1 VTGLDVRQKK
11 NQTLKPKE
19 KLMSIFANIEAA
31 SAPAQQRYFADGTY
45 LVELH
50 KFVQGSSRRDSTP
63 YVAVEA
69 TVIEVTNG
77 GEESNTA
84 GERVSWVVMCRQKE
98 TFLSAVKGFV
108 AAASGVDYGDVT
120 SDMCEELSA
129 GDGSAIGGIEVVA
142 DAKTITTLKG
152 NPFMKVIWRPS
163 NG

>member
-1 VTGLDVRQKK
+1 
-11 NQTLKPKE
+11 
-19 KLMSIFANIEAA
+19 MSIFANIETA

-50 KFVQGSSRRDSTP
+50 KFVQGSSRRDNTP

-69 TVIEVTNG
+69 TILEVTNG
-77 GEESNTA
+77 DEGSNRS
-84 GERVSWVVMCRQKE
+84 GERVSWVVMRKQQE

-120 SDMCEELSA
+120 SEMCEELSE
-129 GDGSAIGGIEVVA
+129 GDGSAIGGMEVIA

-152 NPFMKVIWRPS
+152 NPFTKVIWRS
-163 NG
+163 AND